1 MKFTM
6 LHALPVVLLWGLAQ
20 AISWELCDQTER
32 AVDIKDV
39 ALSPDPGL
47 IGTPATFKING
58 MLKEDVTG
66 GSVGIEVSFSGVPI
80 FATSEDLCAK
90 FAGACPRPAGPVDI
104 TIVEAL
110 PPIAPPGFY
119 GLRLTARDQA
129 GTDLLCLSVDFELQ
143 LPSGNDSKAK
153 DGADVK
159 RIDQGRKVIKPQ

>member
-1 MKFTM
+1 MNAKAVTIY
-6 LHALPVVLLWGLAQ
+6 PILLGV
-20 AISWELCDQTER
+20 E
-32 AVDIKDV
+32 V

-66 GSVGIEVSFSGVPI
+66 GAVGIEVSFSGVPI
-80 FATSEDLCAK
+80 FATSEDLCNK

-119 GLRLTARDQA
+119 GLRLTAQDQA
-129 GTDLLCLSVDFELQ
+129 GTDLLCLTVDFELQ
-143 LPSGNDSKAK
+143 LPSGNDAGEAESR
-153 DGADVK
+153 ADVK
-159 RIDQGRKVIKPQ
+159 RIDQGWKIIAPR